1 MLKPIIASAIL
12 MLALAPTL
20 GLAMADPHTT
30 GIVNVTVNCTNGT
43 QAHKAEQGN
52 LNNINI
58 NVNCTNGGGGTGPP
72 GPPGKNGTNG
82 APGPAGPQGPPGP
95 AGMNGVPGPAGA
107 PGKDGQ
113 NATVT
118 VITANS
124 TTLPPPPNA
133 TMSHANT
140 FHTKHWNCQSLGMA
154 PFGCS
159 PK

>member
-30 GIVNVTVNCTNGT
+30 GIVNVTVNCANGT

-58 NVNCTNGGGGTGPP
+58 NVNCSNGGGGTGPQGPP

-82 APGPAGPQGPPGP
+82 APGPAGMNGAPGPQGPPGK
-95 AGMNGVPGPAGA
+95 N
-107 PGKDGQ
+107 GQ

-124 TTLPPPPNA
+124 TNGTGTGLPPPP
-133 TMSHANT
+133 SHAS
-140 FHTKHWNCQSLGMA
+140 FHTKNWNCESVGMA